1 MDALPEIPKSLFL
14 LKMNPMRLYSA
25 LLILM
30 LTLFTSCDDGDII
43 ITTFDFEEESFDGM
57 CSSQRDKVLYHINN
71 GDVFETLTIQLN
83 NSAFST
89 EDGRLVRQAQNLS
102 LPLNSNTIETIRI
115 PLTGNNEIIYRT
127 YDATVPNNYFCR
139 DIPPSTPRVV
149 QEYRSVGGEI
159 VITTS
164 FQYNNQDHDGDG
176 IPSVEEGMATLQDTD
191 GDGIPDYLDADDD
204 GDNVPTSIERQI
216 RVDNPTEDG
225 YPDTD
230 GDGIPNYLDPD
241 DDGDGIP
248 TRREI
253 TAEEQDP
260 TRVFDENGNLPRYL
274 AVLSNERYD
283 GPIEF
288 SVPNNISVSYSS
300 NIEARNLKLRNQG
313 GDSEEISFTEKG
325 FGIYTSG
332 AVSTP
337 ININGNGEEVDPD
350 EDGEPEDEDTEDT
363 EDEETE
369 EGEGDNTDEG

>member
-1 MDALPEIPKSLFL
+1 MDALPEIPKRLFL
-14 LKMNPMRLYSA
+14 LKMNPMRLYST
-25 LLILM
+25 LLM
-30 LTLFTSCDDGDII
+30 LVLTLLTSCDDGDIV
-43 ITTFDFEEESFDGM
+43 ITTFDFEEEAFDGM
-57 CSSQRDKVLYHINN
+57 CSSQRNKVLYHINN
-71 GDVFETLTIQLN
+71 GDVFETLTIQLSN
-83 NSAFST
+83 NAFST
-89 EDGRLVRQAQNLS
+89 EEGRLIREAQNLS
-102 LPLNSNTIETIRI
+102 LPLNNNTIETIRI

-127 YDATVPNNYFCR
+127 YDATVPNDYFCR
-139 DIPPSTPRVV
+139 DIPPSTPRVL

-164 FQYNNQDHDGDG
+164 FQYNTQDHDGDG

-225 YPDTD
+225 YPDSD
-230 GDGIPNYLDPD
+230 EDGIPNYLDPD
-241 DDGDGIP
+241 DDNDGIP

-253 TAEEQDP
+253 TAEQQDP
-260 TRVFDENGNLPRYL
+260 TRVINDGGELPRYL
-274 AVLSNERYD
+274 DRFTSIRYD

-288 SVPNNISVSYSS
+288 SVTNNISVSYSS

-325 FGIYTSG
+325 FGIFRTG

-337 ININGNGEEVDPD
+337 ISTNGNGEVDPD
-350 EDGEPEDEDTEDT
+350 EDGEPEDEDTEDEET
-363 EDEETE
+363 EDEEGDNTE
-369 EGEGDNTDEG
+369 EG